1 MSVADPDMR
10 HTDPDMRHRDPDMR
24 HGGSYLGHGVSHL
37 RQRCCRATKMEF
49 YTNPAS
55 VFGLAL
61 FTHSERSL
69 SKGIVWNASDFE
81 KIG

>member
-1 MSVADPDMR
+1 
-10 HTDPDMRHRDPDMR
+10 
-24 HGGSYLGHGVSHL
+24 
-37 RQRCCRATKMEF
+37 MEF
-49 YTNPAS
+49 YANPAS